1 MHQNAFRP
9 IGTATRATRAARNAG
24 DPYRRPRHATADSL
38 PSSIAI
44 PMPITSK
51 VAPTNTAV
59 IPVIENPA
67 ETVGPI
73 R

>member
-1 MHQNAFRP
+1 
-9 IGTATRATRAARNAG
+9 
-24 DPYRRPRHATADSL
+24 
-38 PSSIAI
+38 
-44 PMPITSK
+44 MPITSK